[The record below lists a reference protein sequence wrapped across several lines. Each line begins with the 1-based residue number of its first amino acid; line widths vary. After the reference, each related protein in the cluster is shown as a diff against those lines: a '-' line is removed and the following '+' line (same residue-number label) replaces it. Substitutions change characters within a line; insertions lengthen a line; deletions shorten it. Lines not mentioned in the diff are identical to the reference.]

1 MIEYGLNGLHNQSV
15 FFAASE
21 NAYQKPEGYGKLQD
35 FAGIF
40 RQTYV
45 SGVNQRGP

>member
-1 MIEYGLNGLHNQSV
+1 LVRLRTVTI
-15 FFAASE
+15 
-21 NAYQKPEGYGKLQD
+21 PEGYGKLQD